1 MAFVTL
7 SVVSTLRN
15 SLAISRTN
23 SYMSERTPL
32 LSGTV
37 NGNGPSSV
45 SVSLPSR
52 RDVESVIPDKGERIK
67 VAEVLGALEAGK
79 LP

>member
-1 MAFVTL
+1 
-7 SVVSTLRN
+7 
-15 SLAISRTN
+15 
-23 SYMSERTPL
+23 MSERTPL

-37 NGNGPSSV
+37 NGNGPS

>member
-37 NGNGPSSV
+37 NGNGPSV
-45 SVSLPSR
+45 SASLPSR
-52 RDVESVIPDKGERIK
+52 RDVESMIPDKGERIK